1 MGKTLMEKDA
11 LPMVKFDI
19 IIISFSYQALCKDI
33 HHFEKFLW
41 FKNFETPTKKKL
53 KYDMTKS
60 PHQRKW
66 SSEH

>member
-1 MGKTLMEKDA
+1 MEKDA

-19 IIISFSYQALCKDI
+19 IIIIIIIISYQALCKDI

-60 PHQRKW
+60 SHQRKW